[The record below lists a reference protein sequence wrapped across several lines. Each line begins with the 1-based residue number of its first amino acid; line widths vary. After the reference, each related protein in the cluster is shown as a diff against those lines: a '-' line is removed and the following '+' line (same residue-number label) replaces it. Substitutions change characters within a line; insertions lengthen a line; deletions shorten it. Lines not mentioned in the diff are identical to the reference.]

1 MGRRRSTGQTRE
13 VAFPPDD
20 LTVIIDEL
28 PDRCLNPNSGAH
40 RRTKEPYVKLLRDA
54 ASMATHQ
61 QLLKL
66 QDLGLLGRWVWGGPI
81 HLDIQIWWSSD
92 RKILDWTNAHASLKA
107 AEDGIF
113 DNLEANDR
121 QVDTVRLRQNKL
133 PRGEDGFLIY
143 TIIAITRED
152 DDAKP

>member
-40 RRTKEPYVKLLRDA
+40 KRTKEPYVKLLRDA

-61 QLLKL
+61 QLLNT
-66 QDLGLLGRWVWGGPI
+66 QASWNWDGPI
-81 HLDIQIWWSSD
+81 HLDIQIWWPSD

-113 DNLEANDR
+113 DNLGANDR
-121 QVDTVRLRQNKL
+121 QVDTIRLRQNKL
-133 PRGEDGFLIY
+133 PKGEDGFLIY